1 MAREGRMVIAVY
13 IVKNTEE
20 NIIHGVYHFWWVKSP
35 EIHKPFVFY
44 RLVSQRE
51 FWSGACEMSQ
61 QNLIRNK
68 HLDHLAIHSAI
79 THLFIMQNFYASQV
93 SEILTHTVHD
103 NENGM

>member
-1 MAREGRMVIAVY
+1 
-13 IVKNTEE
+13 
-20 NIIHGVYHFWWVKSP
+20 
-35 EIHKPFVFY
+35 
-44 RLVSQRE
+44 
-51 FWSGACEMSQ
+51 MSQ